1 MRQQRNIL
9 RGILLLAIVA
19 EATWGQQPDY
29 GSRLGVG
36 QGTAT
41 NFRPQGPQGMLDA
54 IDPAVRRWYVPQELF
69 AEYRW
74 RQWEYTNYARSPY
87 QRYINADIEGSY
99 FYDLYGNFINQ
110 GWLVYNT
117 SQERPQEFGN
127 VVFQSSRFDRWFSGV
142 VVAADQKGSYFY
154 ALTVSRD
161 LRTTLTPMTFS
172 KARLDGVQ
180 ADLASD
186 KYEGTLIYSRISGPR
201 GVRGREVRRTSA
213 TTLFGGRFT
222 AQVGDFTEMGIHMVN
237 AHQANALTDRD
248 FFKNMIT
255 GALTERQNFQGTS
268 QAVTAAGLFG
278 GAQGGTVGSNAIT
291 GIQIVL
297 RDDSPEDG
305 VGGAAFFPTGS
316 DLLITYRDGS
326 VDRGRDIGLEPLVE
340 GGLTERGFISANG
353 SEEIRLFY
361 DFGKSDFTNRA
372 SGEVGEIVG
381 VEFRLVVANDYQI
394 WMTSNNQLDVSG
406 NPVLLLVDQARGN
419 IRDLTNL
426 RTVSFEYGLP
436 TATHIL
442 GGTLAVNEVLGFD
455 LYGEYDLSWSYRK
468 YPNVL
473 ENKHRA
479 SSGIK
484 GRPNAPAWMVNASKR
499 AEPFFF
505 YGEAY
510 SMDPFYNTQAFVA
523 ADDGQIDY
531 SADRDRVELV
541 EDNDDQ
547 DRVPDA
553 FRSDW
558 VQPDLQVFPGWDQN
572 NDFVPDLNQNDNRV
586 KINNTPDY
594 EEPFMRFGVDRPEF
608 LFGVDMNNNFW
619 VDQYENDEEPDY
631 PYRRDHRGYNAYGGV
646 YLTPQLRLMAGV
658 LREGLISSDQKNH
671 GAYAVLNYDGLSP
684 RYGRLRIFEMAKR
697 VEDDIPNPLLQWAP
711 DNTIRGGALTPLDDP
726 LLGRDTWVNQFFVG
740 HSLRTASLLLL
751 SKLNYVY
758 FHQRLDEA
766 QRQRLGLDETDFFFG
781 FINKARYE
789 YELGRLIVEPRWKS
803 EFRKQSRTLFEA
815 GQHTSLMEL
824 FGALARMQLLEVTQV
839 QAGMEYVWFDDFDD
853 DFNDFNSLTVGLQFA
868 NTSAYQGYS
877 IRLLTGIVLERKD
890 FKERQAINT
899 TQAFITIYAGLE

>member
-1 MRQQRNIL
+1 MV
-9 RGILLLAIVA
+9 RGRRSSS
-19 EATWGQQPDY
+19 PN
-29 GSRLGVG
+29 
-36 QGTAT
+36 TA
-41 NFRPQGPQGMLDA
+41 G
-54 IDPAVRRWYVPQELF
+54 
-69 AEYRW
+69 

-142 VVAADQKGSYFY
+142 VVAADQKGAYFY
-154 ALTVSRD
+154 ALTVGSD

-255 GALTERQNFQGTS
+255 GALTERQNFSGTS
-268 QAVTAAGLFG
+268 RAVTAAGLFG

-305 VGGAAFFPTGS
+305 VGGAAFFPDRLRCAHHLQGRQRRSRQRYRLRTTGRRGA
-316 DLLITYRDGS
+316 DRAGFYLGQRQRRDPA
-326 VDRGRDIGLEPLVE
+326 VLR
-340 GGLTERGFISANG
+340 
-353 SEEIRLFY
+353 
-361 DFGKSDFTNRA
+361 FGKSDFTNRA

-484 GRPNAPAWMVNASKR
+484 GRPNAPAWMVNASKSV
-499 AEPFFF
+499 EPFFF

-558 VQPDLQVFPGWDQN
+558 MQPDLQVFPGWDQN

-586 KINNTPDY
+586 KINDTPDY

-658 LREGLISSDQKNH
+658 LREG
-671 GAYAVLNYDGLSP
+671 
-684 RYGRLRIFEMAKR
+684 
-697 VEDDIPNPLLQWAP
+697 
-711 DNTIRGGALTPLDDP
+711 
-726 LLGRDTWVNQFFVG
+726 
-740 HSLRTASLLLL
+740 
-751 SKLNYVY
+751 
-758 FHQRLDEA
+758 
-766 QRQRLGLDETDFFFG
+766 
-781 FINKARYE
+781 
-789 YELGRLIVEPRWKS
+789 
-803 EFRKQSRTLFEA
+803 
-815 GQHTSLMEL
+815 
-824 FGALARMQLLEVTQV
+824 
-839 QAGMEYVWFDDFDD
+839 
-853 DFNDFNSLTVGLQFA
+853 
-868 NTSAYQGYS
+868 
-877 IRLLTGIVLERKD
+877 
-890 FKERQAINT
+890 
-899 TQAFITIYAGLE
+899 